1 MGHVVVTIT
10 ISNPTD
16 ASLKSEVEALVDT
29 GATVT
34 VVPRSLADVLKLPVT
49 GRGRVQTATGEIVL
63 DRGGAFIQIN
73 GDGALNP
80 VVISDT
86 IDKVLIG
93 VVTLETLAL
102 TVNPKTGELKE
113 AELLWY

>member
-1 MGHVVVTIT
+1 VGHVVVPIT
-10 ISNPTD
+10 ISNPAD
-16 ASLKSEVEALVDT
+16 ASLKSEVDALVDT

-34 VVPRSLADVLKLPVT
+34 VVPRRLADALKLPVT
-49 GRGRVQTATGEIVL
+49 GRGRVRTATGEISL
-63 DRGGAFIQIN
+63 DRAGAFIQIN
-73 GDGALNP
+73 GEGALNP
-80 VVISDT
+80 IVISDT
-86 IDKVLIG
+86 IDKVLVG